1 MKSNNPQAGS
11 ADRKI
16 LHRLQAMIRPVK
28 KKAYRLS
35 AQVTG
40 EEDWEV
46 DEPQIRMSRAFIV
59 MLVLHLVAV
68 GGLFGFHV
76 YGKDDREAEGLAT
89 RRAHAASA
97 PVPAAVSAAP
107 APAAPA
113 PVAVIP
119 KAEIVPEDA
128 VASAEA
134 EGQGQHILQAGET
147 KQLVAAKFG
156 VTAGELEAA
165 NPGAAYER
173 GVVLTIPVHER
184 VIGAAAAA
192 PTPLNR
198 PLALIVATPSEEVTH
213 RDFALKEGA
222 ENPYAPVVVE
232 DAESAAPE
240 ESAAPRA
247 ALVKAE
253 PAAAERPIRS
263 AVPASARS
271 TAPAAKPKPTPV
283 SAAPVPVLAK
293 PKPTTGSRTHV
304 VQKGDT
310 VYNVAKRYG
319 LSPNEV
325 MAANG
330 ITDPSRVQMG
340 QVLKIAVKR

>member
-1 MKSNNPQAGS
+1 MKSNHPPAGS
-11 ADRKI
+11 AERK
-16 LHRLQAMIRPVK
+16 LLPRLQALIRPVK

-89 RRAHAASA
+89 RRAHAN
-97 PVPAAVSAAP
+97 SAAAPIALP
-107 APAAPA
+107 APAVPE
-113 PVAVIP
+113 VAAIP
-119 KAEIVPEDA
+119 RAEIVPEDA
-128 VASAEA
+128 VSAE
-134 EGQGQHILQAGET
+134 ELGGQGQHILQAGET

-156 VTAGELEAA
+156 VTVAELEAA
-165 NPGAAYER
+165 NAGAAYER
-173 GVVLTIPVHER
+173 GDVLAIPLHER
-184 VIGAAAAA
+184 VIGAAATA
-192 PTPLNR
+192 PAPVNQ

-213 RDFALKEGA
+213 RDFALKEA
-222 ENPYAPVVVE
+222 EENPYAPVALE
-232 DAESAAPE
+232 DAEPVAPVAA
-240 ESAAPRA
+240 RA

-253 PAAAERPIRS
+253 PTAAVRPSRVETAPRS
-263 AVPASARS
+263 AP
-271 TAPAAKPKPTPV
+271 PAAKLKSV
-283 SAAPVPVLAK
+283 LGSAAPVPALAK
-293 PKPTTGSRTHV
+293 AKPTTGSRTHV

-310 VYNVAKRYG
+310 IYNVAKRYG

-325 MAANG
+325 MLANG